1 MVFHG
6 TNSFDFIFV
15 GALKYSRVIT
25 LHSAYIPQT
34 RSLGVI
40 MQGGKASQ
48 PPRKDTIKSVTARHL
63 SSFRHGKGDFICKVT
78 SLYFTVQIPSL
89 YQVIINSTK
98 HVLHEMVNKQ
108 VCVYTRTFISMQQ

>member
-40 MQGGKASQ
+40 M
-48 PPRKDTIKSVTARHL
+48 
-63 SSFRHGKGDFICKVT
+63 
-78 SLYFTVQIPSL
+78 
-89 YQVIINSTK
+89 
-98 HVLHEMVNKQ
+98 
-108 VCVYTRTFISMQQ
+108 